1 MARISQ
7 SHLNDVKRYLD
18 SQLERISGLKRL
30 VVEAGYKWE
39 DFPPERKAN
48 VFAIDGS
55 RMVKRLSG
63 AIIYAV
69 SSVAV
74 GEDILQWHEI
84 GLVSPY
90 KHVDER
96 IRLHMEML
104 ENRMGALTFEL
115 KNADLILMDG
125 TLSGSIA
132 RPPAYLE
139 SATRHFYEED
149 KIGTV
154 NLVKGFLELLD
165 SEWDKWKRALDE
177 EGVINYSTVMARREE
192 VFELLKPY
200 VVEEELVEKIES
212 DPNYREDFIIF
223 LEYLEYLHSI
233 DKLLQGKV
241 AFVAKTFYTDDII
254 KQVTEGKKESKHA
267 LMPDVPIIDSI
278 SKKRGY
284 MRFRY
289 RETRKWSLPEVIK
302 KAAGNKYLQRVMF
315 LFPEEG
321 NPVQSIQPAYVRFID
336 NGVIYLLE
344 AIELDDELLSAI
356 LSVSEDEYII
366 PLEYAHHTVVIKKQE
381 FDTYVD
387 AILNALIGEDKRY
400 LAFLRYGREPL
411 E

>member
-1 MARISQ
+1 MRI
-7 SHLNDVKRYLD
+7 Y
-18 SQLERISGLKRL
+18 ELKKL
-30 VVEAGYKWE
+30 VIEAGYYWKE
-39 DFPPERKAN
+39 FPPAKEAK

-63 AIIYAV
+63 AIVYGV
-69 SSVAV
+69 SSVSI
-74 GEDILQWHEI
+74 GDDILQWHEI

-104 ENRMGALTFEL
+104 ENRIGAMTFEL
-115 KNADLILMDG
+115 KGADLVLMDG

-139 SATRHFYEED
+139 SSTRQFYEED
-149 KIGTV
+149 KIGTI
-154 NLVKGFLELLD
+154 NTVKAFLELLE
-165 SEWDKWKRALDE
+165 SEWDKWKESLEE
-177 EGVINYSTVMARREE
+177 EGVINYSTVVARREE
-192 VFELLKPY
+192 IFEHLKSY
-200 VVEEELVEKIES
+200 VVEKEFLERIES
-212 DPNYREDFIIF
+212 NPNYKEDFIIF

-233 DKLLQGKV
+233 DKLLKGTV

-254 KQVTEGKKESKHA
+254 KQVTEGKEESKYA
-267 LMPDVPIIDSI
+267 LIPDVPVIDSI

-284 MRFRY
+284 MKFKY
-289 RETRKWSLPEVIK
+289 RESRKWTLPEVIQ
-302 KAAGNKYLQRVMF
+302 KAVGDKYLQRVVK
-315 LFPEEG
+315 LFPKEG
-321 NPVQSIQPAYVRFID
+321 NPVQNIQPAYVRFMD

-344 AIELDDELLSAI
+344 TTNLTDELLSAI
-356 LSVSEDEYII
+356 LSVAEDEYII

-387 AILNALIGEDKRY
+387 AILNALVGKDPKY